1 MALSLTII
9 IVTLSFLCMNKYGAI
24 LLVGVYVIWFI
35 LGDLE
40 YLGLIKAALLVYV
53 IMKIANVSNLIH
65 KEKAEKLNS

>member
-1 MALSLTII
+1 
-9 IVTLSFLCMNKYGAI
+9 MNKYGAI